1 MSAKDSILNLATRSA
16 DLFLYLWGWGESGA
30 YGLPVVV
37 SRLRCL
43 GPLNTQGKFRKVVRV
58 YSFSVLPV
66 LPCYLV
72 IIIELFGNINHVQ
85 DVTVLPFVFNI

>member
-1 MSAKDSILNLATRSA
+1 MRNQGT
-16 DLFLYLWGWGESGA
+16 YL
-30 YGLPVVV
+30 V
-37 SRLRCL
+37 
-43 GPLNTQGKFRKVVRV
+43 KVVRV

-85 DVTVLPFVFNI
+85 DVTVLPYVFNI